1 MAKIKNTYTRLIA
14 IANVEIPV
22 GEERNVPGYK
32 DVKDGPVIKSWLAG
46 GVFTVTAT
54 EDDVDLLLP
63 PVPVAETDIEKMK
76 VDELRAFLTKNN
88 VAFSNEQK
96 PELLELARLVPPA
109 QQQ

>member
-14 IANVEIPV
+14 IAGVDIPV

-46 GVFTVTAT
+46 GVFKVTAK
-54 EDDVDLLLP
+54 DDDADLLLP
-63 PVPVAETDIEKMK
+63 PVPVVETDVEKMSK
-76 VDELRAFLTKNN
+76 DQLQAFLTANN
-88 VAFSNEQK
+88 VPFSNENK
-96 PELLELARLVPPA
+96 PELLELAKLVPA